1 MSTANTINTL
11 GFEPPHRVQNRIK
24 AGNALVWFFALI
36 STAVTLYYWYSLS
49 GLEYKKDASPV
60 EFIILWLSVALGLA
74 LELAKLYFIFVGGYK
89 KLWISAVI
97 VSVIT
102 VMGSYSILN
111 QDRQNNL
118 TQASDTYQDARSARE
133 TARKEASK
141 YAYVASTSMADLK
154 AELEANNTKGGSNG
168 ARRASGMSYQS
179 FVQNRTAIN
188 KRMADRRSY
197 DSANATLIS
206 ENKNMQTQGIGGS
219 SNPLFNSVGKVF
231 SDSAQTVSKIEGAIL
246 ILFFFATTVL
256 AEIFAYF
263 IGEKVRAEQ
272 DATFLTSAQMQD
284 MKNKE
289 LFGVAVSE
297 MMPEQF
303 ARLND
308 AQRDR
313 NEAEGVIQGM
323 RLTRRDASGNAL
335 SPSEI
340 ARNTRETRSELEANS
355 AEARNHS
362 GRNQAHRD
370 TEGNGGN
377 AEQRHIDIDNLETNI
392 DVLKA
397 RHVVAKEST
406 NAGERIYCPSCNNL
420 FTKNTYHQ
428 IFDTRICND
437 HFKNTLDPSR
447 LGARR

>member
-1 MSTANTINTL
+1 VSTANTINTL

-24 AGNALVWFFALI
+24 AGNALVWFFAII
-36 STAVTLYYWYSLS
+36 STAVTLYYWHSLS

-60 EFIILWLSVALGLA
+60 EFVILWLSVALGLA

-133 TARKEASK
+133 DARKKASK
-141 YAYVASTSMADLK
+141 FAYVASTSMSSLK
-154 AELEANNTKGGSNG
+154 SELEENNAKGGSNS
-168 ARRASGMSYQS
+168 ARRKSGMSYQS
-179 FVQNRTAIN
+179 YVQTRADIN
-188 KRMADRRSY
+188 KRIKDRQSY
-197 DSANATLIS
+197 DSANATLQS

-231 SDSAQTVSKIEGAIL
+231 AKDAESIAKIEGAIL
-246 ILFFFATTVL
+246 ILFFFAITVL

-313 NEAEGVIQGM
+313 NEAEAVIANQ
-323 RLTRRDASGNAL
+323 RLNRTDSNGNAL
-335 SPSEI
+335 NPLEI
-340 ARNTRETRSELEANS
+340 ARNTRDTRSELEANS
-355 AEARNHS
+355 RQARNHS
-362 GRNQAHRD
+362 GRNTRD
-370 TEGNGGN
+370 M
-377 AEQRHIDIDNLETNI
+377 EQRY
-392 DVLKA
+392 A
-397 RHVVAKEST
+397 VAKNAITGSLIRCPACVKEIKKEHHRTMLCSST
-406 NAGERIYCPSCNNL
+406 GANNC
-420 FTKNTYHQ
+420 KDEYHN
-428 IFDTRICND
+428 ILNPEGI
-437 HFKNTLDPSR
+437 
-447 LGARR
+447 GARR

>member
-1 MSTANTINTL
+1 MSIATINTL
-11 GFEPPHRVQNRIK
+11 GFEPPQRIQARIK

-60 EFIILWLSVALGLA
+60 EFVILWLSVALGLA

-133 TARKEASK
+133 TARSKASE
-141 YAYVASTSMADLK
+141 YAYIANSSMSELK
-154 AELEANNTKGGSNG
+154 AELETNNKKGGSNG
-168 ARRASGMSYQS
+168 ARRKSGMSYQS
-179 FVQNRTAIN
+179 YVQNRTDIN
-188 KRMADRRSY
+188 KRIQDRRFY
-197 DSANATLIS
+197 DSANSTLQT
-206 ENKNMQTQGIGGS
+206 ENKAMQTQGIGGS
-219 SNPLFNSVGKVF
+219 SNPLFNSVSKVF
-231 SDSAQTVSKIEGAIL
+231 ADSSESIAKIEGGML

-256 AEIFAYF
+256 AEMFAYF
-263 IGEKVRAEQ
+263 IGEKVRTEK

-289 LFGVAVSE
+289 LFGVAISE
-297 MMPEQF
+297 MMPEHF

-308 AQRDR
+308 AQKDR
-313 NEAEGVIQGM
+313 NEAEEVISNM
-323 RLTRRDASGNAL
+323 RLTRTDTKGNLL

-340 ARNTRETRSELEANS
+340 ANNTRETRGRLEDDS
-355 AEARNHS
+355 A
-362 GRNQAHRD
+362 
-370 TEGNGGN
+370 
-377 AEQRHIDIDNLETNI
+377 
-392 DVLKA
+392 KA
-397 RHVVAKEST
+397 RINSNST
-406 NAGERIYCPSCNNL
+406 NSNQEAIQQRYNFARSANKGDLIKCPTCSKEYVKTHHRTIFCNSTGVNNCKDRYWNIIHPERV
-420 FTKNTYHQ
+420 H
-428 IFDTRICND
+428 
-437 HFKNTLDPSR
+437 SR
-447 LGARR
+447 KA